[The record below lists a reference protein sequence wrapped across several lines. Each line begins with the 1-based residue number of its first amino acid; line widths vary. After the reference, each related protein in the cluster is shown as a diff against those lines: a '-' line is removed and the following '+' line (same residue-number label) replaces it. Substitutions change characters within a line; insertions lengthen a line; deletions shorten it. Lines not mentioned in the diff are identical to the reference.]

1 MESIKLDDEND
12 GAQSDLQKLPR
23 AGTVL
28 NKKPSIEN
36 ISANNIEKTVKVND
50 QSEDTS
56 NNVKVDRNNSFSGT
70 ETPTKKEKT
79 EENLRENEQHNFS
92 ETSVTT
98 DTREKV
104 QQELNSANNTFNS
117 ESGRLEVENVDSV
130 RQNDKLDEETLKGKD
145 EIIKTEDIP
154 PSAESAKAS
163 EKDSGFGEDEERK
176 SEQTKESADDNL
188 NLFDVNSSSPTEKPN
203 ENTLHKKDDIEKNEN
218 KTLVVESEKLLNVD
232 IDSDE
237 NQKEKSEETKQQA
250 ADEDSSS
257 LNERSEVQSSNETH
271 IIDENDKVLSCAVN
285 EKVLKSLSEEQQE
298 EISQKT
304 KQEPANDEL
313 MENKPDFSSTELKGN
328 NKIADVNIFSS
339 GTEENTLDQNDAT
352 EHENLEQTDGK
363 RTENSRPDESS
374 SLVSEIDPK
383 CNSLK
388 ENIEDSSNSLRENSE
403 ADKLKNNTVDGF
415 TIDCN
420 NKPGLVDQD
429 ENLDEVQS
437 SSANIREEIPT
448 KTEESFIEAKTEDS
462 STTDEIV
469 VDTKLEKLDS
479 FSNPQT

>member
-163 EKDSGFGEDEERK
+163 EKDSGFGEDEERTYECFSVFCLK
-176 SEQTKESADDNL
+176 CGIY
-188 NLFDVNSSSPTEKPN
+188 
-203 ENTLHKKDDIEKNEN
+203 LHKVPRGDAPHCKDNCCNLPDPWKRVYNDHLATGRTERQ
-218 KTLVVESEKLLNVD
+218 VRALL
-232 IDSDE
+232 
-237 NQKEKSEETKQQA
+237 
-250 ADEDSSS
+250 
-257 LNERSEVQSSNETH
+257 
-271 IIDENDKVLSCAVN
+271 
-285 EKVLKSLSEEQQE
+285 
-298 EISQKT
+298 
-304 KQEPANDEL
+304 
-313 MENKPDFSSTELKGN
+313 
-328 NKIADVNIFSS
+328 
-339 GTEENTLDQNDAT
+339 
-352 EHENLEQTDGK
+352 DGK
-363 RTENSRPDESS
+363 FLQP
-374 SLVSEIDPK
+374 
-383 CNSLK
+383 
-388 ENIEDSSNSLRENSE
+388 
-403 ADKLKNNTVDGF
+403 
-415 TIDCN
+415 
-420 NKPGLVDQD
+420 
-429 ENLDEVQS
+429 
-437 SSANIREEIPT
+437 
-448 KTEESFIEAKTEDS
+448 
-462 STTDEIV
+462 
-469 VDTKLEKLDS
+469 
-479 FSNPQT
+479 